1 MSCLGYS
8 TGGEPHLLHFRSW
21 IVMHVN
27 GICILRSN
35 SKVPLTCLM
44 KEMQN
49 PFDKPPSVVA
59 NMELILVYYCSH
71 VLSPMPLNFHSFK
84 LGEK

>member
-1 MSCLGYS
+1 
-8 TGGEPHLLHFRSW
+8 
-21 IVMHVN
+21 
-27 GICILRSN
+27 
-35 SKVPLTCLM
+35 M

-84 LGEK
+84 LGEKWL